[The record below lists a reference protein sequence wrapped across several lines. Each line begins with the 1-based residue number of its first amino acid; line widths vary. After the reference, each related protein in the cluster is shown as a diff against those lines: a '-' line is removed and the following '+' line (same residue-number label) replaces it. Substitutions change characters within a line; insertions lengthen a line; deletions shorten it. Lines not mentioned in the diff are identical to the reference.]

1 MKPEVIYQPQEM
13 QWRALGL
20 RREGKTIGVVPT
32 MGALH
37 DGHRSLMAAARP
49 LVDVLVTTIFVNPAQ
64 FGPGEDLDKYP
75 RPFDADVGVCR
86 EEGVDFVFNPTAEM
100 MYGAEYDTY
109 VELGGLTERL
119 CGAFRPGH
127 FRGVLSVVLK
137 LLNIVPADRAYFGR
151 KDFQQSVLIRRMV
164 ADLNIPVDV
173 RVLPT
178 VREADGLAMSSRN
191 EYLSA
196 EQRRQAVCLHEA
208 LAAARELF
216 SAGETGPDRLIAEM
230 KEVIARYPDA
240 RPQYVEI
247 VAPDSL
253 QAVEQVTE
261 QAVAALAVFV
271 GEVRLIDNMSFGN
284 CPDVFVQA
292 EV

>member
-1 MKPEVIYQPQEM
+1 MALEVVQSPQEVRRKVRGW
-13 QWRALGL
+13 Q
-20 RREGKTIGVVPT
+20 REGLTVGFVPT

-37 DGHRSLMAAARP
+37 DGHLSLVRASEAECDRTAAS
-49 LVDVLVTTIFVNPAQ
+49 IYVNPTQ
-64 FGPGEDLDKYP
+64 FAEGEDLDSYP
-75 RPFDADVGVCR
+75 RRLERDRALL
-86 EEGVDFVFNPTAEM
+86 EGAGATLLFSPTDEV
-100 MYGAEYDTY
+100 MYPPEFCTY
-109 VELGGLTERL
+109 VCQEGLTERL

-164 ADLNIPVDV
+164 ADLSIPVDV

-196 EQRRQAVCLHEA
+196 EQRRQAVCLYEA

-216 SAGETGPDRLIAEM
+216 SGGETGPDRLIAEM
-230 KEVIARYPDA
+230 KKVIARYPDA

-253 QAVEQVTE
+253 KAVEQVTG

-271 GEVRLIDNMSFGN
+271 GEVRLIDNISFGN
-284 CPDVFVQA
+284 CADVFVQA
-292 EV
+292 QG